1 MKLQFKTAELIGNAK
16 SKFRHGIYRIAVGL
30 QRPAL
35 KTLGLLLEYS
45 GGAYGRSLSPDGRYV
60 ISYSWKGLIYLVC
73 LDFISPPSVVS
84 FVFEPDRGL
93 SEVEFSKDMQQI
105 IITHKDGSVSIL
117 SAVPREGFH
126 RRQVPI
132 VQDCSMKVGFP
143 LSDIVEFISQTSS
156 AYWKHIDNP
165 TAKTHWKEPSPFS
178 PATPAELDC
187 DWEQWISHG
196 ERFLDIP
203 KDTCEADG

>member
-1 MKLQFKTAELIGNAK
+1 MKLKVNSNKIFGIVKTK
-16 SKFRHGIYRIAVGL
+16 VKDWIYMIAVAL
-30 QRPAL
+30 QRPMLKAL
-35 KTLGLLLEYS
+35 GSLLEYS
-45 GGAYGRSLSPDGRYV
+45 GGAYCRSLSPDGRYA
-60 ISYSWKGLIYLVC
+60 ISYSWKGLVYLIC
-73 LDFISPPSVVS
+73 LDFTSPPSVVS
-84 FVFEPDRGL
+84 FVFEPNRGL

-105 IITHKDGSVSIL
+105 TIFHKDGSASIL
-117 SAVPREGFH
+117 SAVPGEGFY

-156 AYWKHIDNP
+156 AYWKHIENP
-165 TAKTHWKEPSPFS
+165 TTKTPWKEPSPFS

-196 ERFLDIP
+196 ERYLDIP
-203 KDTCEADG
+203 RDTCESDG

>member
-1 MKLQFKTAELIGNAK
+1 MKLKMN
-16 SKFRHGIYRIAVGL
+16 SKEISCIVKKEIKYCIYKIVVAL
-30 QRPAL
+30 QGPTL

-45 GGAYGRSLSPDGRYV
+45 GGTYCRSLSPDGRYA
-60 ISYSWKGLIYLVC
+60 ISYSWKGLIYLIC
-73 LDFISPPSVVS
+73 LDFTSPPSVVS
-84 FVFEPDRGL
+84 FIFEPDRGL

-105 IITHKDGSVSIL
+105 IIYHKDCSKSIL
-117 SAVPREGFH
+117 SAVPGDGFY

-132 VQDCSMKVGFP
+132 VQDCSMKTGYP

-165 TAKTHWKEPSPFS
+165 TAKPRWKKPSPFS
-178 PATPAELDC
+178 PVPPAELDC

-196 ERFLDIP
+196 ERCLDIP
-203 KDTCEADG
+203 RDTCGLAG